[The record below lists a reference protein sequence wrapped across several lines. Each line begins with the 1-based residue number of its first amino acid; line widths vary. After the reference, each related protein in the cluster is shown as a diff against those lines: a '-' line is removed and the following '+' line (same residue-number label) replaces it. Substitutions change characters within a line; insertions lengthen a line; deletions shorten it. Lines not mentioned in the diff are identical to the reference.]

1 MHPIFMRGLIGC
13 AALSML
19 TACGGGGDDTP
30 DTPVATPKSCEPA
43 ALAGVQ
49 LAGAA
54 VTGAAPVAAGSY
66 TPTGG
71 RPIAN
76 LPAFCRITAQA
87 TPSADS
93 LINFEIWVPE
103 GQAWNGKMVVTGNG
117 GYSPALSTGDM
128 AYAMRQGYAVV
139 GGDTGHQSADPNEMF
154 WGVDHPEKIRDWGT
168 RSIHAITAPSR
179 TLVEGL
185 RAQAPSRAYYY
196 GCSTGGHQGYA
207 QMQRYPTD
215 FDGVIAGAPG
225 NNRTRLNVEFLHRY
239 LSNRAPGTS
248 GPVILTAAKANL
260 ITQRAVAACDA
271 LDGVSDGVVENPL
284 ACTSDRFDVAGLQ
297 CTGADAA
304 DCLTADQV
312 AVAQKIY
319 AGPKNPRTGVQ
330 IYPGLPVGTESGW
343 SGYWGGAEPV
353 RADYWRLWVFANP
366 QWD

>member
-49 LAGAA
+49 LAGAT

-66 TPTGG
+66 TPPGG
-71 RPIAN
+71 RAIAN

-154 WGVDHPEKIRDWGT
+154 WAWTIPRRSATGARAPSTPSPRPRARWSRACAPRRPAGPTTTAAPRVGT
-168 RSIHAITAPSR
+168 RAMRRCSATRPTSTA
-179 TLVEGL
+179 
-185 RAQAPSRAYYY
+185 
-196 GCSTGGHQGYA
+196 
-207 QMQRYPTD
+207 
-215 FDGVIAGAPG
+215 
-225 NNRTRLNVEFLHRY
+225 
-239 LSNRAPGTS
+239 
-248 GPVILTAAKANL
+248 
-260 ITQRAVAACDA
+260 
-271 LDGVSDGVVENPL
+271 
-284 ACTSDRFDVAGLQ
+284 
-297 CTGADAA
+297 
-304 DCLTADQV
+304 
-312 AVAQKIY
+312 
-319 AGPKNPRTGVQ
+319 
-330 IYPGLPVGTESGW
+330 
-343 SGYWGGAEPV
+343 
-353 RADYWRLWVFANP
+353 
-366 QWD
+366 